1 ALALY
6 VGATGIVDVAPTG
19 FVWTEEGLQTMAYL
33 WAMNGANMSMYG
45 DPEPGDVFTEAHL
58 GIWNG
63 ATVAFG
69 GGSDAMQD
77 LVPGGGTALAMYV
90 GAGGIVQWSNL
101 SAMPV
106 ATNVSVTPASPGVDD
121 ALACVYE
128 YTDPQGD
135 VDASSVR
142 WYVNNVSIGEDVA
155 TVSLST
161 GDVVS
166 CSVLPSDGINP
177 GFRNHSD
184 DVVIG

>member
-1 ALALY
+1 
-6 VGATGIVDVAPTG
+6 
-19 FVWTEEGLQTMAYL
+19 
-33 WAMNGANMSMYG
+33 
-45 DPEPGDVFTEAHL
+45 
-58 GIWNG
+58 
-63 ATVAFG
+63 
-69 GGSDAMQD
+69 
-77 LVPGGGTALAMYV
+77 
-90 GAGGIVQWSNL
+90 
-101 SAMPV
+101 MPV